1 MTDPLVCRHCQL
13 ERHIDCAEQR
23 CECTCRRPPAPPVRK
38 GRATAAAHERPPRTP
53 RGLRPGGA
61 GRGLPSGP
69 GAATPT
75 THPTTNGGHTN
86 E

>member
-38 GRATAAAHERPPRTP
+38 GGR
-53 RGLRPGGA
+53 LR
-61 GRGLPSGP
+61 RLMNGLPVP
-69 GAATPT
+69 PT
-75 THPTTNGGHTN
+75 G
-86 E
+86 